1 MSKVN
6 FVSEFNLF
14 MQYAR
19 DNSLSLRS
27 RMLWIALFYIA
38 NDRAKYNAQTQDYDW
53 PDDFILVSNNELNM
67 YCCLDKR
74 AIETL
79 RNELKQRGLIDFV
92 AGQKNKRNPAYKLNY
107 LSVNVGYKNVPNY
120 DPNNAPN
127 HVPNYDPNNAPN
139 HVPNYDPNR
148 PPLYKYNINSHTDTD
163 AEDLPTEEEEDYF
176 TAATYARVRERVQWA
191 YRTYLGDNPNAAELD
206 AMTRI
211 ACACKLESI
220 VDQAIEKTAQAAPGN
235 ILAYYTA
242 LCNDWEQQYIRSP
255 EDLSDH
261 LVLHNLGKRMYPD
274 PIELFEQER
283 KAREERR
290 LKYAAKEESA

>member
-127 HVPNYDPNNAPN
+127 HVPNYDPN
-139 HVPNYDPNR
+139 R
-148 PPLYKYNINSHTDTD
+148 PPLYKSNINSHTDTGI
-163 AEDLPTEEEEDYF
+163 EDYIDDEDDVDVV
-176 TAATYARVRERVQWA
+176 YARVREEVKST
-191 YRTYLGDNPNAAELD
+191 YRSAFRQEPTFPELEE
-206 AMTRI
+206 MTRI
-211 ACACKLESI
+211 ICFTNLQEVASDVIWEVGRASPTNRLAYLTAVCDDWKGNYIRTKEDLLDHQTLRSL
-220 VDQAIEKTAQAAPGN
+220 EKTFPRDAAE
-235 ILAYYTA
+235 YVTA
-242 LCNDWEQQYIRSP
+242 SLE
-255 EDLSDH
+255 
-261 LVLHNLGKRMYPD
+261 
-274 PIELFEQER
+274 
-283 KAREERR
+283 AREKRR
-290 LKYAAKEESA
+290 IKYTEKGAGT